1 MLSLGNAFN
10 EEDLNN
16 FEKKI
21 INFLSL
27 KETNKTEY
35 SAEQKID
42 GI

>member
-10 EEDLNN
+10 EEDLKN

-27 KETNKTEY
+27 KNKY
-35 SAEQKID
+35 N
-42 GI
+42 